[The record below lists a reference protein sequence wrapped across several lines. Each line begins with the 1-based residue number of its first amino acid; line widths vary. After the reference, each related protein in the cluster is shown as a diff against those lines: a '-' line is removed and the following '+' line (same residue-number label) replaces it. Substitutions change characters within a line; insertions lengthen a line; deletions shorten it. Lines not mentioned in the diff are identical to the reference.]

1 MYLVP
6 IMVPINLEKEVNFIM
21 KQIKFPFGSRE
32 LELEVEEDQLN
43 GILLSQAHKFEAEKS
58 EIEIVKEAVEN
69 PIASKRLSELAPG
82 KKEIVI
88 ISSDH
93 TRPVPSHI
101 TMPILIEEIRRTA
114 PEAEITILVATGF
127 HRASTEAEL
136 KDKYGEEIVKTVNIE
151 MHNSRDQSQMVNLG
165 QLPSGGDMILNKT
178 AVDADLLVAEGF
190 IEPHFF
196 AGFSG
201 GRKSVLPGV
210 ASKTTVLANHCAE
223 FIDSANARTG
233 NLEGNPMHQDM
244 LYAAKAAGLAFILN
258 VVIDADKKVI
268 NAFAGHREKA
278 HLKGTE
284 FVDSLAGVDA
294 KPADIVITSNGG
306 YPLDQN
312 IYQSVKGMTAAEA
325 ACKEGGVIIIAAE
338 CSDGHGGEE
347 FYRTFRDTESVQQIM
362 DQILA
367 RGRKE
372 TVPDQW
378 ETQILARIMLK
389 FKVIMVTDPAKR
401 KIVENMG
408 MDWAEDLDQAVEKA
422 ESLVESKKPSITAIP
437 DGVSVIVRK

>member
-1 MYLVP
+1 
-6 IMVPINLEKEVNFIM
+6 M
-21 KQIKFPFGSRE
+21 KQIKFPFGRKE
-32 LELEVEEDQLN
+32 LELEVEEERLR
-43 GILLSQAHKFEAEKS
+43 GVLLSQAHKFEAEKS
-58 EIEIVKEAVEN
+58 ETEIVKEAMEN
-69 PIASKRLSELAPG
+69 PIASKKLSELARG

-101 TMPILIEEIRRTA
+101 TMPILLEEIRKTA

-127 HRASTEAEL
+127 HRASTDAEL
-136 KDKYGEEIVKTVNIE
+136 RDKYGDEIVDSVNIE
-151 MHNSRDQSQMVNLG
+151 MHDSRDEEQMVNLG
-165 QLPSGGDMILNKT
+165 QLPSGGDMLLNKT
-178 AVDADLLVAEGF
+178 AVEADLLVAEGF

-223 FIDSANARTG
+223 FIDSPNARTG
-233 NLEGNPMHQDM
+233 NLEGNPMHKDM

-258 VVIDADKKVI
+258 VVIDAEKKVI

-294 KPADIVITSNGG
+294 KPADIVVTTNGG

-312 IYQSVKGMTAAEA
+312 IYQAVKGMTAAEA
-325 ACKEGGVIIIAAE
+325 TCKEGGVIIIAAE

-347 FYRTFRDTESVQQIM
+347 FYQTFRDTDSVQEIM
-362 DQILA
+362 DDILA

-389 FKVIMVTDPAKR
+389 FKVIMITDPTQR
-401 KIVENMG
+401 QIVEDIG
-408 MDWAEDLDQAVEKA
+408 MDWAQDLKAAVKKAEGMLKA
-422 ESLVESKKPSITAIP
+422 ESPTITAIP
-437 DGVSVIVRK
+437 DGVSVIVRQ

>member
-1 MYLVP
+1 
-6 IMVPINLEKEVNFIM
+6 M
-21 KQIKFPFGSRE
+21 KQIKFPFGREE
-32 LELEVEEDQLN
+32 LELEVEAERLN
-43 GILLSQAHKFEAEKS
+43 GVLVSRAHEFEAEKS
-58 EIEIVKEAVEN
+58 EIEIVKEALNN
-69 PIASKRLSELAPG
+69 PTESEKLSELARG

-101 TMPILIEEIRRTA
+101 TMPLLLEEIKKTA

-127 HRASTEAEL
+127 HRPSTDEEL
-136 KDKYGEEIVKTVNIE
+136 RDKYGKEIVDSVNIE

-165 QLPSGGDMILNKT
+165 KLPSGGDMLLNKT
-178 AVDADLLVAEGF
+178 AVEADLLIAEGF

-233 NLEGNPMHQDM
+233 NLEANPMHEDM
-244 LYAAKAAGLAFILN
+244 LYAAEAVGLSFILN

-278 HLKGTE
+278 HLNGTK

-294 KPADIVITSNGG
+294 EPADIVITSNGG

-325 ACKEGGVIIIAAE
+325 TCKEGGVIIIAAE

-347 FYRTFRDTESVQQIM
+347 FYRTFKDTESVQQIM
-362 DQILA
+362 DEILA

-389 FKVIMVTDPAKR
+389 FKVIMITDPEQR
-401 KIVENMG
+401 KIVEAMG
-408 MDWAEDLDQAVEKA
+408 MDWAEDLDKAIEKA
-422 ESLVESKKPSITAIP
+422 ERLVESKKLSITAIP
-437 DGVSVIVRK
+437 DGVSVIVRQ

>member
-1 MYLVP
+1 
-6 IMVPINLEKEVNFIM
+6 M
-21 KQIKFPFGSRE
+21 KQIKFPFGRKE
-32 LELEVEEDQLN
+32 LELEVEEERLR
-43 GILLSQAHKFEAEKS
+43 GVLLSQAHKFEAEKS
-58 EIEIVKEAVEN
+58 ETEIVKEAMEN
-69 PIASKRLSELAPG
+69 PIASKKLSELARG

-101 TMPILIEEIRRTA
+101 TMPILLEEIRKTA

-127 HRASTEAEL
+127 HRASTDEEL
-136 KDKYGEEIVKTVNIE
+136 RDKYGDEIVDSVNIE
-151 MHNSRDQSQMVNLG
+151 MHDSRDEEQMVNLG
-165 QLPSGGDMILNKT
+165 QLPSGGDMLLNKT
-178 AVDADLLVAEGF
+178 AVEADLLVAEGF

-223 FIDSANARTG
+223 FIDSPNARTG
-233 NLEGNPMHQDM
+233 NLEGNPMHKDM
-244 LYAAKAAGLAFILN
+244 LYAAKSAGLAFILN
-258 VVIDADKKVI
+258 VVIDAEKKVI

-294 KPADIVITSNGG
+294 KPADIVVTTNGG

-312 IYQSVKGMTAAEA
+312 IYQAVKGMTAAEA
-325 ACKEGGVIIIAAE
+325 TCKEGGVIIIAAE

-347 FYRTFRDTESVQQIM
+347 FYQTFRDTDSVQEIM
-362 DQILA
+362 DDILA

-389 FKVIMVTDPAKR
+389 FKVIMITDPTQR
-401 KIVENMG
+401 QIVEDMG
-408 MDWAEDLDQAVEKA
+408 MDWAQDLKAAVKKAEGMLKA
-422 ESLVESKKPSITAIP
+422 ESPTITAIP
-437 DGVSVIVRK
+437 DGVSVIVRQ

>member
-1 MYLVP
+1 
-6 IMVPINLEKEVNFIM
+6 M
-21 KQIKFPFGSRE
+21 KQIKFPFGRKE
-32 LELEVEEDQLN
+32 LELEVADEQLN
-43 GILLSQAHKFEAEKS
+43 GVLLSKAHKFKAEKS
-58 EIEIVKEAVEN
+58 ETEIVKEAMAN
-69 PIASKRLSELAPG
+69 PIDSQHLSELARG

-101 TMPILIEEIRRTA
+101 TMPILLEEIRKTA

-127 HRASTEAEL
+127 HRASTDEEL
-136 KDKYGEEIVKTVNIE
+136 RDKYGKEIVESVNIE
-151 MHNSRDQSQMVNLG
+151 MHDSRDEDQMVNLG
-165 QLPSGGDMILNKT
+165 QLPSGGDMLLNKT
-178 AVDADLLVAEGF
+178 AVEADLLIAEGF

-223 FIDSANARTG
+223 FIDSPNARTG
-233 NLEGNPMHQDM
+233 NLEGNPMHKDM
-244 LYAAKAAGLAFILN
+244 LYAAEAAGLSFILN
-258 VVIDADKKVI
+258 VVIDAEKKVI

-278 HLKGTE
+278 HIKGTE

-294 KPADIVITSNGG
+294 APADIAVTSNGG

-325 ACKEGGVIIIAAE
+325 TCKEGGVIIIAAE

-347 FYRTFRDTESVQQIM
+347 FYRTFKETETVQQIM
-362 DQILA
+362 DDILA

-389 FKVIMVTDPAKR
+389 FKVIMITDPEKR
-401 KIVENMG
+401 KIVEDMG
-408 MDWAEDLDQAVEKA
+408 MDWAEDIEAAVKKA
-422 ESLVESKKPSITAIP
+422 ETMLGKEKPSITAIP
-437 DGVSVIVRK
+437 DGVSVIVRQ

>member
-1 MYLVP
+1 M
-6 IMVPINLEKEVNFIM
+6 EKIT
-21 KQIKFPFGSRE
+21 FPFGRGK
-32 LELEVEEDQLN
+32 LD
-43 GILLSQAHKFEAEKS
+43 I
-58 EIEIVKEAVEN
+58 EIEEEELQGLLVSKAHEFKAKNTESQIVKEALDN
-69 PIASKRLSELAPG
+69 PIDSHKLSTLVKD
-82 KKEIVI
+82 KKDIVI

-101 TMPILIEEIRRTA
+101 TMPLLLEEIKKGS
-114 PEAEITILVATGF
+114 PEADVTILVATGF

-136 KDKYGEEIVKTVNIE
+136 RDKYGNDIVELVNIE
-151 MHNSRDQSQMVNLG
+151 MHDSRDQSQMVNLG
-165 QLPSGGDMILNKT
+165 KLPSGGEMLINKK
-178 AVDADLLVAEGF
+178 AVEADLLIAEGF

-223 FIDSANARTG
+223 FIASENARTG

-244 LYAAKAAGLAFILN
+244 LYAAEAADLSFILN
-258 VVIDADKKVI
+258 VVIDAEKKVI

-278 HLKGTE
+278 HLEGTK

-294 KPADIVITSNGG
+294 LPADIVITSNGG

-325 ACKEGGVIIIAAE
+325 SCKKDGVIIIAAE

-347 FYRTFRDTESVQQIM
+347 FYQTFRDAESVQQIM
-362 DQILA
+362 DNILA

-389 FKVIMVTDPAKR
+389 FKVIMITDPDKQEM
-401 KIVENMG
+401 IEEMG
-408 MDWAEDLDQAVEKA
+408 MHWAENLNYAVKKA
-422 ESLVESKKPSITAIP
+422 KKMLGKPKASITAIP
-437 DGVSVIVRK
+437 DGVSVIVRN

>member
-1 MYLVP
+1 
-6 IMVPINLEKEVNFIM
+6 M
-21 KQIKFPFGSRE
+21 KQIKFPFGRKE
-32 LELEVEEDQLN
+32 LELEVEEERLR
-43 GILLSQAHKFEAEKS
+43 GVLLSQAHKFEAEKS
-58 EIEIVKEAVEN
+58 ETEIVKEAMEN
-69 PIASKRLSELAPG
+69 PIASKKLSELARG

-101 TMPILIEEIRRTA
+101 TMPILLEEIRKTA

-127 HRASTEAEL
+127 HRASTDAEL
-136 KDKYGEEIVKTVNIE
+136 RDKYGDEIVDSVNIE
-151 MHNSRDQSQMVNLG
+151 MHDSRDEEQMVNLG
-165 QLPSGGDMILNKT
+165 QLPSGGDMLLNKT
-178 AVDADLLVAEGF
+178 AVEADLLVAEGF

-223 FIDSANARTG
+223 FIDSPNARTG
-233 NLEGNPMHQDM
+233 NLEGNPMHKDM

-258 VVIDADKKVI
+258 VVIDAEKKVI

-294 KPADIVITSNGG
+294 KPADIVVTTNGG

-312 IYQSVKGMTAAEA
+312 IYQAVKGMTAAEA
-325 ACKEGGVIIIAAE
+325 TCKEGGVIIIAAE

-347 FYRTFRDTESVQQIM
+347 FYQTFRDTDSVQEIM
-362 DQILA
+362 DDILA

-389 FKVIMVTDPAKR
+389 FKVIMITDPTQR
-401 KIVENMG
+401 QIVEDMG
-408 MDWAEDLDQAVEKA
+408 MDWAQDLKAAVKKAEGMLKA
-422 ESLVESKKPSITAIP
+422 ESPTITAIP
-437 DGVSVIVRK
+437 DGVSVIVRQ

>member
-1 MYLVP
+1 
-6 IMVPINLEKEVNFIM
+6 M
-21 KQIKFPFGSRE
+21 KQIKFPFGRKE
-32 LELEVEEDQLN
+32 LELEVEEERLR
-43 GILLSQAHKFEAEKS
+43 GVLLSQAHKFEAEKS
-58 EIEIVKEAVEN
+58 ETEIVKEAMEN
-69 PIASKRLSELAPG
+69 PIASKKLSELARG

-101 TMPILIEEIRRTA
+101 TMPILLEEIRKTA

-127 HRASTEAEL
+127 HRASTDEEL
-136 KDKYGEEIVKTVNIE
+136 RDKYGDEIVDSVNIE
-151 MHNSRDQSQMVNLG
+151 MHDSRDEEQMVNLG
-165 QLPSGGDMILNKT
+165 QLPSGGDMLLNKT
-178 AVDADLLVAEGF
+178 AVEADLLVAEGF

-223 FIDSANARTG
+223 FIDSPNARTG
-233 NLEGNPMHQDM
+233 NLEGNPMHKDM
-244 LYAAKAAGLAFILN
+244 LYAAKSAGLAFILN
-258 VVIDADKKVI
+258 VVIDAEKKVI

-294 KPADIVITSNGG
+294 KPADIVVTTNGG

-312 IYQSVKGMTAAEA
+312 IYQAVKGMTAAEA
-325 ACKEGGVIIIAAE
+325 TCKEGGVIIIAAE

-347 FYRTFRDTESVQQIM
+347 FYQTFRDTDSVQEIM
-362 DQILA
+362 DDILA

-389 FKVIMVTDPAKR
+389 FKVIMITDPTQR
-401 KIVENMG
+401 QIVEDMG
-408 MDWAEDLDQAVEKA
+408 MDWAQDIKAAVKKAEGMLKA
-422 ESLVESKKPSITAIP
+422 ESPTITAIP
-437 DGVSVIVRK
+437 DGVSVIVRQ

>member
-1 MYLVP
+1 
-6 IMVPINLEKEVNFIM
+6 M
-21 KQIKFPFGSRE
+21 KQIKFPFGRKE
-32 LELEVEEDQLN
+32 LELEVEEERLR
-43 GILLSQAHKFEAEKS
+43 GVLLSQAHKFEAEKS
-58 EIEIVKEAVEN
+58 ETEIVKEAMEN
-69 PIASKRLSELAPG
+69 PIASKKLSELARG

-101 TMPILIEEIRRTA
+101 TMPILLEEIRKTA

-127 HRASTEAEL
+127 HRASTDAEL
-136 KDKYGEEIVKTVNIE
+136 RDKYGDEIVDSVNIE
-151 MHNSRDQSQMVNLG
+151 MHDSRDEEQMVNLG
-165 QLPSGGDMILNKT
+165 QLPSGGDMLLNKT
-178 AVDADLLVAEGF
+178 AVEADLLIAEGF

-223 FIDSANARTG
+223 FIDSPNARTG
-233 NLEGNPMHQDM
+233 NLEGNPMHKDM

-258 VVIDADKKVI
+258 VVIDAEKKVI

-284 FVDSLAGVDA
+284 FVDALAGVDA
-294 KPADIVITSNGG
+294 KPADIVVTTNGG

-312 IYQSVKGMTAAEA
+312 IYQAVKGMTAAEA
-325 ACKEGGVIIIAAE
+325 TCKEGGVIIIAAE

-347 FYRTFRDTESVQQIM
+347 FYQTFRDTDSVQEIM
-362 DQILA
+362 DDILA

-389 FKVIMVTDPAKR
+389 FKVIMITDPTQR
-401 KIVENMG
+401 QIVEDIG
-408 MDWAEDLDQAVEKA
+408 MDWAQDLKAAVKKAEGMLKA
-422 ESLVESKKPSITAIP
+422 ESPTITAIP
-437 DGVSVIVRK
+437 DGVSVIVRQ

>member
-1 MYLVP
+1 
-6 IMVPINLEKEVNFIM
+6 M
-21 KQIKFPFGSRE
+21 KQIKFPFGREE
-32 LELEVEEDQLN
+32 LELEIDEERLQKVLV
-43 GILLSQAHKFEAEKS
+43 SRAHQFEAEKS
-58 EIEIVKEAVEN
+58 ESKIVKEALAN
-69 PIASKRLSELAPG
+69 PIGSQHLSELARG

-93 TRPVPSHI
+93 TRPVPSQI
-101 TMPILIEEIRRTA
+101 TMPLMLEEIKKTA

-136 KDKYGEEIVKTVNIE
+136 RDKYGNQIVDTINIE
-151 MHNSRDQSQMVNLG
+151 MHDSRDQSQMVNLG
-165 QLPSGGDMILNKT
+165 QLPSGGDLILNRT
-178 AVDADLLVAEGF
+178 AVEADLLIAEGF

-223 FIDSANARTG
+223 FIDNDNARTG
-233 NLEGNPMHQDM
+233 NLKGNPMHEDM
-244 LYAAKAAGLAFILN
+244 LYAAETAGLSFILN
-258 VVIDADKKVI
+258 VVIDAEKKII

-294 KPADIVITSNGG
+294 EPADIVITSNGG

-312 IYQSVKGMTAAEA
+312 IYQAVKGMTAAEA
-325 ACKEGGVIIIAAE
+325 TCKEGGVIIIAAE
-338 CSDGHGGEE
+338 CSDSHGGEE
-347 FYRTFRDTESVQQIM
+347 FYQTFRDTENVQEIM
-362 DQILA
+362 DDILA
-367 RGRKE
+367 RGRKG

-389 FKVIMVTDPAKR
+389 FEVIMITEPEQR
-401 KIVENMG
+401 KVVEAMG
-408 MDWAEDLDQAVEKA
+408 MNWGEDLNDAVRKA
-422 ESLVESKKPSITAIP
+422 EKLLSEDKPTITAIP
-437 DGVSVIVRK
+437 DGVSVIVRN

>member
-1 MYLVP
+1 
-6 IMVPINLEKEVNFIM
+6 M
-21 KQIKFPFGSRE
+21 KQIKFPFGRKE
-32 LELEVEEDQLN
+32 LKLEVEEERLS
-43 GILLSQAHKFEAEKS
+43 GVLLSQAHKFEAEKS
-58 EIEIVKEAVEN
+58 ETEIVKEAMAS
-69 PIASKRLSELAPG
+69 PISSQKLSELARG

-101 TMPILIEEIRRTA
+101 TMPIILEEIRETA

-127 HRASTEAEL
+127 HRPSTDQEL
-136 KDKYGEEIVKTVNIE
+136 RDKYGDEIVDSVNIE
-151 MHNSRDQSQMVNLG
+151 MHDSRDEEQMVNLG
-165 QLPSGGDMILNKT
+165 QLPSGGDMLLNKT
-178 AVDADLLVAEGF
+178 AVEADLLVAEGF

-223 FIDSANARTG
+223 FIDSPNARTG
-233 NLEGNPMHQDM
+233 NLKNNPMHEDM
-244 LYAAKAAGLAFILN
+244 LYAAEAAGLSFILN
-258 VVIDADKKVI
+258 VVIDAEKKVI

-294 KPADIVITSNGG
+294 QPADIVVTTNGG

-312 IYQSVKGMTAAEA
+312 IYQAVKGMTAAEA
-325 ACKEGGVIIIAAE
+325 TCKEGGVIVIAAE

-347 FYRTFRDTESVQQIM
+347 FYQTFRDADSVQQIM
-362 DQILA
+362 DDILA

-389 FKVIMVTDPAKR
+389 FKVIMITDPAQR
-401 KIVENMG
+401 QIVEDMG
-408 MDWAEDLDQAVEKA
+408 MDWAKNLEEAVKKA
-422 ESLVESKKPSITAIP
+422 EKMVKVESPSITAIP
-437 DGVSVIVRK
+437 DGVSVIVRQ

>member
-1 MYLVP
+1 M
-6 IMVPINLEKEVNFIM
+6 NLKM
-21 KQIKFPFGSRE
+21 KQIKFPFGREE
-32 LELEVEEDQLN
+32 LELEVEEERLN
-43 GILLSQAHKFEAEKS
+43 GVLLSKAHKFKSEKS
-58 EIEIVKEAVEN
+58 ESELVKEAMAE
-69 PIASKRLSELAPG
+69 PIESKHLSELARG
-82 KKEIVI
+82 QKEIVI

-101 TMPILIEEIRRTA
+101 TMPILLEEIRKTA
-114 PEAEITILVATGF
+114 PEAEVTILVATGF
-127 HRASTEAEL
+127 HRASTDEEL
-136 KDKYGEEIVKTVNIE
+136 RDKYGKEIVDSVNIE
-151 MHNSRDQSQMVNLG
+151 MHDSRDESQMVNLG
-165 QLPSGGDMILNKT
+165 KLPSGGDMLLNKT
-178 AVDADLLVAEGF
+178 AVEADLLIAEGF

-223 FIDSANARTG
+223 FIDSPNARTG
-233 NLEGNPMHQDM
+233 NLENNPMHEDM
-244 LYAAKAAGLAFILN
+244 LYAAKAAGLSFILN
-258 VVIDADKKVI
+258 VVIDAEKKVI

-294 KPADIVITSNGG
+294 EPADIAITSNGG

-325 ACKEGGVIIIAAE
+325 TCKEGGVIIIAAE

-347 FYRTFRDTESVQQIM
+347 FYQTFRDTDNVQQIM
-362 DQILA
+362 DDILA

-378 ETQILARIMLK
+378 ETQILARIMIK
-389 FKVIMVTDPAKR
+389 FKVIMITDSKKR
-401 KIVENMG
+401 KIVEDMG
-408 MDWAEDLDQAVEKA
+408 MDWAEDIDAAVKKA
-422 ESLVESKKPSITAIP
+422 ESMLEKKNPSITAIP
-437 DGVSVIVRK
+437 DGVSVIVRQ

>member
-1 MYLVP
+1 
-6 IMVPINLEKEVNFIM
+6 M
-21 KQIKFPFGSRE
+21 KQIEFPFGRKKLQLKVKE
-32 LELEVEEDQLN
+32 NRLN
-43 GILLSQAHKFEAEKS
+43 GVLLSKAHEFKTKKS
-58 EIEIVKEAVEN
+58 ETEIVKKAMAA
-69 PIASKRLSELAPG
+69 PIGSPALSKLARG

-101 TMPILIEEIRRTA
+101 TMPLLLAEIRKTA
-114 PEAEITILVATGF
+114 PKAEITILVATGF
-127 HRASTEAEL
+127 HRASTDEEL
-136 KDKYGEEIVKTVNIE
+136 KDKYGEEIVDSVNIE
-151 MHNSRDQSQMVNLG
+151 MHNSRDDSQMVNLG

-178 AVDADLLVAEGF
+178 AVQADLLIAEGF

-223 FIDSANARTG
+223 FIDNPNARTG
-233 NLEGNPMHQDM
+233 NLKNNPMHEDM
-244 LYAAKAAGLAFILN
+244 LYAAKKAELAFILN
-258 VVIDADKKVI
+258 VVIDEDKKVI

-284 FVDSLAGVDA
+284 FVDGLAGVDA

-325 ACKEGGVIIIAAE
+325 TCKKGGVIIIAAK
-338 CSDGHGGEE
+338 CSDGHGGKE
-347 FYRTFRDTESVQQIM
+347 FYQSFRDAESVENIM
-362 DQILA
+362 DKILA
-367 RGRKE
+367 RSRKE
-372 TVPDQW
+372 TVADQW
-378 ETQILARIMLK
+378 ETQILARILLK
-389 FKVIMVTDPAKR
+389 FKVIMVTDPAQKN
-401 KIVENMG
+401 IVENMK
-408 MDWAEDLDQAVEKA
+408 MYWAEDLNSAVEKA
-422 ESLVESKKPSITAIP
+422 ETLLPKENPSITAIP
-437 DGVSVIVRK
+437 DGVSVIVRQ